1 MCNPVRQAAL
11 ICHKPSGEEEYFELY
26 AAPLDQWNA
35 LAFEADMDVSASC
48 VNYLTVNDFTTNFIP
63 GEIVF
68 DPNYDEKA
76 LDQIEISAWNYDEEE
91 GVSAVAASV
100 DNIVFCDSTLP
111 EPGLLGLLLLLLFLP
126 H

>member
-1 MCNPVRQAAL
+1 MC
-11 ICHKPSGEEEYFELY
+11 
-26 AAPLDQWNA
+26 
-35 LAFEADMDVSASC
+35 
-48 VNYLTVNDFTTNFIP
+48 LTVNDFTTNFIP

-111 EPGLLGLLLLLLFLP
+111 EPGLLGLLLLLLFLKKRD
-126 H
+126 